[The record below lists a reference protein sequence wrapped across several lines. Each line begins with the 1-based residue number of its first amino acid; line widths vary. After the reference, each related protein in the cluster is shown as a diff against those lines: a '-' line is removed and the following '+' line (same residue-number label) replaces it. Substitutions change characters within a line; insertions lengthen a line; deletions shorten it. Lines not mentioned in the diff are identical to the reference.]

1 MAVFN
6 EQYVMSNLSPNN
18 QRPFRDPLEL
28 PDVANTLDMDD
39 ELKANSYTG
48 GLNVNKG
55 ILQSLTDKGKEA
67 FGFIKDK
74 GAMIGGGIA
83 SAITGIPFL
92 GTAFQAI
99 QRPGY
104 PSDDMSKSFAYGNE
118 NSVGF
123 GNYYDDLRHGNLTGQ
138 DEFGINTI
146 SHLGNYPAYY
156 DKYVKDY
163 EDGKYNPNN
172 RFAFNKYM
180 HGLNVR
186 KKNQERIE
194 KDFFVNDD
202 NDGNDNVPTPPNTN
216 NVDGGGGGDGTY
228 GLDSAGQKSY
238 DTGQGFGSSSV
249 DGGPVSNKTGRGR
262 TGYFFGGRVN
272 FKNGGLASIL

>member
-1 MAVFN
+1 MAVFD
-6 EQYVMSNLSPNN
+6 EQYVMSNLSSNN

-39 ELKANSYTG
+39 ELKADSYTG
-48 GLNVNKG
+48 GLNVNRG

>member
-1 MAVFN
+1 
-6 EQYVMSNLSPNN
+6 
-18 QRPFRDPLEL
+18 
-28 PDVANTLDMDD
+28 
-39 ELKANSYTG
+39 
-48 GLNVNKG
+48 
-55 ILQSLTDKGKEA
+55 
-67 FGFIKDK
+67 
-74 GAMIGGGIA
+74 MIGGGIA

-99 QRPGY
+99 QRPEY

-146 SHLGNYPAYY
+146 SFGGNYPAYY

-172 RFAFNKYM
+172 RFAFNKYL

-186 KKNQERIE
+186 NKNQERIE

-262 TGYFFGGRVN
+262 TGYFFGG
-272 FKNGGLASIL
+272 LAARGMKR

>member
-1 MAVFN
+1 MAVFD

-146 SHLGNYPAYY
+146 SLGGNYPAYY
-156 DKYVKDY
+156 DKYVEDY